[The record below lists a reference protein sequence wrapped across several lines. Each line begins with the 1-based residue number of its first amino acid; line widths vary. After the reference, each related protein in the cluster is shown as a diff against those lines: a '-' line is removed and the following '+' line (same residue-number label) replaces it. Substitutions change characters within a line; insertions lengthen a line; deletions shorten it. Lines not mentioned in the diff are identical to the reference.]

1 MKRRYLVLILLF
13 LASSV
18 YLEFSKDKTDGSS
31 YSFKPNGVRA
41 FFLLLEKMQVPIEA
55 WLYPFSELSLEN
67 RNQTLLIVNPKQIS
81 DSNRLLSWVGKGN
94 RLIVFGEF
102 AELWDKFS
110 LLENSTSLKSRD
122 PEAKRTLLCSENSRS
137 TCLNVNKISGLAN
150 SFESYSAEAAEILV
164 GTRAEGLLAKI
175 EHQQG
180 ELWLFSSPEII
191 SNEFIDRDDNLR
203 LLFQIISDSEKI
215 LFDEFHHG
223 YFAPTP
229 EKNKQS
235 FEAGIIFIAFFASI
249 LILAALS
256 RAIRFGPAL
265 PEEEKNPA
273 LGTEFASV
281 LGLLYHEHR
290 AKVLDNYIQAWK
302 TRAAKK
308 HALSPHASTERIIE
322 DLERKKIIA
331 KGISVQL
338 HSALRT
344 LKYSEDNNNRQQA
357 VNQLEEII
365 K

>member
-1 MKRRYLVLILLF
+1 MKRRYVALLILF
-13 LASSV
+13 FVSSI

-41 FFLLLEKMQVPIEA
+41 FLLLLEKMQVPLET

-67 RNQTLLIVNPKQIS
+67 RNQTLLIINPRQAS
-81 DSNRLLSWVGKGN
+81 DSSRLLSWVGRGN

-102 AELWDKFS
+102 TEVWEKFS
-110 LLENSTSLKSRD
+110 LSDNSASLKSQD
-122 PEAKRTLLCSENSRS
+122 PETKRSLSCGDDSSS
-137 TCLNVNKISGLAN
+137 ACQSVNKISGLSNA
-150 SFESYSAEAAEILV
+150 FESYGADAAEIII
-164 GTRAEGLLAKI
+164 GTRAEGYLAKI
-175 EHQQG
+175 KHKQG
-180 ELWLFSSPEII
+180 ELWLFSNPEII
-191 SNEFIDRDDNLR
+191 ANEFIDRDDNLR
-203 LLFQIISDSEKI
+203 LLFQIVTGSEKI

-235 FEAGIIFIAFFASI
+235 FEAGIIFIVFFALI
-249 LILAALS
+249 LILATLS

-265 PEEEKNPA
+265 PEKEKKPA

-281 LGLLYHEHR
+281 LGLLYHEHK
-290 AKVLDNYIQAWK
+290 AKVLENYIQAWK

-308 HALSPHASTERIIE
+308 YALSPHASTERIID

-331 KGISVQL
+331 KGTSVHL
-338 HSALRT
+338 YSALNT
-344 LKYSEDNNNRQQA
+344 LKYSEDNNNRKQA